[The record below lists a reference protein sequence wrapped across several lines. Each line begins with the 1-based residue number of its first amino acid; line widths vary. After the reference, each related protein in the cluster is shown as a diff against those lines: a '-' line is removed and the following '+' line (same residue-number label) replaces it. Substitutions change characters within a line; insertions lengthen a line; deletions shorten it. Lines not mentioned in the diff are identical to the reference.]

1 LESYPHHHENFAGI
15 ADGFQKL
22 SVNAAKSVYKC
33 LKLSKNDA
41 GLHIEVENY
50 IHEIS

>member
-1 LESYPHHHENFAGI
+1 LEGFHHENFAGI

-33 LKLSKNDA
+33 LKLSEIDA
-41 GLHIEVENY
+41 GLDIEIENY
-50 IHEIS
+50 VYESL